1 MLSGQDAKNRLLRAI
16 GAIVRAMSG
25 TRKILFAM
33 LLGSLTSA
41 GCTYVAVTP
50 SVNGRAYVVK
60 KKNFFFFRLAGS
72 SLWNCDATSG
82 TPTCYQ
88 VKNVDN
94 GPVTVSGGGAAS
106 GASASASTPA
116 AGEATNE

>member
-1 MLSGQDAKNRLLRAI
+1 MKI
-16 GAIVRAMSG
+16 GAIVAAMSG

-33 LLGSLTSA
+33 LLGSLTAA

-50 SVNGRAYVVK
+50 SVNGKAYVVK
-60 KKNFFFFRLAGS
+60 KKGNFLLGS
-72 SLWNCDATSG
+72 STLWNCDATSG

-94 GPVTVSGGGAAS
+94 GPVTVSGGGGGGEAPA
-106 GASASASTPA
+106 ASASASTAPA
-116 AGEATNE
+116 GDATNE

>member
-1 MLSGQDAKNRLLRAI
+1 LRRAI
-16 GAIVRAMSG
+16 GAIVPAMSG
-25 TRKILFAM
+25 TRKILLGM
-33 LLGSLTSA
+33 LLGSLTAA

-60 KKNFFFFRLAGS
+60 TKGKYLLGS
-72 SLWNCDATSG
+72 STLWNCDATSG

-94 GPVTVSGGGAAS
+94 GPVTVSGGGGGA

>member
-1 MLSGQDAKNRLLRAI
+1 MFA
-16 GAIVRAMSG
+16 AMSG

-33 LLGSLTSA
+33 LLGSLTAA

-60 KKNFFFFRLAGS
+60 KKGNFLLGS
-72 SLWNCDATSG
+72 STLWNCDATNG

-88 VKNVDN
+88 VKNVPN
-94 GPVTVSGGGAAS
+94 GGVTVAGGG
-106 GASASASTPA
+106 G
-116 AGEATNE
+116 GEAPSAAVSSSATAQGAANE

>member
-1 MLSGQDAKNRLLRAI
+1 MFP
-16 GAIVRAMSG
+16 AMSG

-33 LLGSLTSA
+33 LLGSLTAA

-60 KKNFFFFRLAGS
+60 KKGNFLLGS
-72 SLWNCDATSG
+72 STLWNCDATSG

-94 GPVTVSGGGAAS
+94 GPVTVSGGGGGGGGGGEAPAAAPAAEE
-106 GASASASTPA
+106 GAS
-116 AGEATNE
+116 NE

>member
-1 MLSGQDAKNRLLRAI
+1 MLAAI
-16 GAIVRAMSG
+16 GATVRAMSG

-33 LLGSLTSA
+33 LLGSLTAA

-60 KKNFFFFRLAGS
+60 KKGNFLLGS
-72 SLWNCDATSG
+72 STLWNCDATSG

-94 GPVTVSGGGAAS
+94 GPVTVSGGGGGEAS
-106 GASASASTPA
+106 GASASASTAPA
-116 AGEATNE
+116 GDATNE